1 MYIYKPL
8 MATLNL
14 DKIGRPLAVVDGG
27 TLKGKLVS
35 VADENER
42 GEVKRKFKKIDL
54 PVGSK
59 FQIVPNTKKEREIIY
74 ICGPSGSG
82 KSTFTSN
89 YLIQYRKKYPQN
101 PIYIFSAL
109 SEDEVLDKIPGIK
122 RIKIGKELI
131 SDPLSAEDFQDACC
145 IFDDIDVLSDKKVRE
160 EVLKIAN
167 QVLEIGRHFRTT
179 AIFTNHLAT
188 NGKDTRRILNESHQL
203 VFFPSSGS
211 MKGINY
217 LCKEYIG
224 LDEKQIRMIK
234 KMKTRWCC
242 CFRNYPMVC
251 MTERSIWLLNS
262 MGEDD
267 SQDSDSDK
275 SESDSD

>member
-1 MYIYKPL
+1 MYTL
-8 MATLNL
+8 FMATLNL
-14 DKIGRPLAVVDGG
+14 ERIGRPLATIEGG
-27 TLKGKLVS
+27 TLKSKLVC

-42 GEVKRKFKKIDL
+42 SKVNHKFKKIDL

-59 FQIVPNTKKEREIIY
+59 FQIVPNTQKEREIIY

-89 YLIQYRKKYPQN
+89 YLTQYKKKYPHN

-109 SEDEVLDKIPGIK
+109 SKDDVLDKIPGIK
-122 RIKIGKELI
+122 RIKISKALL
-131 SDPLSAEDFQDACC
+131 SDPLSADDFQDCCC
-145 IFDDIDVLSDKKVRE
+145 IFDDIDVLGDKKVRE
-160 EVLKIAN
+160 EVFKIAN
-167 QVLEIGRHFRTT
+167 QILEIGRHFRTT

-188 NGKDTRRILNESHQL
+188 NGEDTRRILNESHEL
-203 VFFPSSGS
+203 VLFPSSGS

-234 KMKTRWCC
+234 RTKTRWCC
-242 CFRNYPMVC
+242 CFRNYPMLC

-262 MGEDD
+262 MGDDNNNGTED
-267 SQDSDSDK
+267 SAESGSD
-275 SESDSD
+275 

>member
-1 MYIYKPL
+1 

-14 DKIGRPLAVVDGG
+14 ERIGRPLATIEGG
-27 TLKGKLVS
+27 TLKSKLVC

-42 GEVKRKFKKIDL
+42 RKVNHKFKKIDL

-59 FQIVPNTKKEREIIY
+59 FQIVPNTHKEREIIY

-89 YLIQYRKKYPQN
+89 YLTQYKKTYPQN

-109 SEDEVLDKIPGIK
+109 SEDDVLDKIPGIK
-122 RIKIGKELI
+122 RIKISKALL
-131 SDPLSAEDFQDACC
+131 SDPLSADDFQDCCC
-145 IFDDIDVLSDKKVRE
+145 IFDDIDVLGDKKVRE

-167 QVLEIGRHFRTT
+167 QILEIGRHFRTT

-188 NGKDTRRILNESHQL
+188 NGKDTRRILNESHEL

-234 KMKTRWCC
+234 RMKTRWCC

-262 MGEDD
+262 MGDDNNNGADD
-267 SQDSDSDK
+267 SA
-275 SESDSD
+275 ESDNSD